1 VALGRSGSFQ
11 FIPGRNSDSDMAN
24 KCTVIMLPWQSGR
37 ERVWICIYI
46 YDYECALQFVF
57 E

>member
-11 FIPGRNSDSDMAN
+11 FIPGRNSDSDTVN

-37 ERVWICIYI
+37 ERVHMFVYI
-46 YDYECALQFVF
+46 
-57 E
+57 